1 MSLNCL
7 VIMEFLII
15 SFRFDPEL
23 EKTRPKLAYIPF
35 GVGSRYCIGKH
46 LALMEIKMAVVR
58 LLSSFR

>member
-1 MSLNCL
+1 
-7 VIMEFLII
+7 MEFLII